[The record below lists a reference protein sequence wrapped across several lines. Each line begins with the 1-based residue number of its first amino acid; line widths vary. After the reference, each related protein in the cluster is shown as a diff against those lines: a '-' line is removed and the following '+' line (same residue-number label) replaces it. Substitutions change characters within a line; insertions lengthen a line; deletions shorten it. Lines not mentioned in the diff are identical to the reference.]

1 MIGDQEILRRR
12 ALLHLRRQ
20 GISLH
25 EAEPVNDRKPADCW
39 ALTDLALDVIVA
51 EHSRSSI
58 RIAKATAERRFDLHR
73 KAEHV
78 RRGRRS

>member
-1 MIGDQEILRRR
+1 MDAAELTRRH

-20 GISLH
+20 GIHLH
-25 EAEPVNDRKPADCW
+25 EAEPVSERKPADCW

-58 RIAKATAERRFDLHR
+58 RIARAKAERRFDTHR
-73 KAEHV
+73 KAEHA